1 MSDEHRPNGAAFLDL
16 DTTDRG
22 DLDLEPLR
30 VAWPVWDLYAATSRA
45 EAAGRIAEAELV
57 VVNKVVLSGE
67 VLQQAGRL
75 RLVCVAATGTNNVD
89 LSEARE
95 LGIAVANV
103 AGYAT
108 ASVVQHV
115 FALILALTTRLSEVR
130 AALADG
136 AWQRARQFC
145 LLDFPF
151 RELDGL
157 TLGIVGYGALGAA
170 VARVAE
176 AFGMRVLIAQR
187 PGGSRRSGRVPL
199 QQLLPQVDVL
209 SLHCPLTEY
218 TRNLIGAPEF
228 ALMKR
233 DALLINTARG
243 GIVNETALAD
253 ALRQGVIAGAGVD
266 VLSREPPTHG
276 NPLLAPDI
284 PNLILTPHVAWASR
298 QSRQRLIEE
307 IARNIE
313 AFLQGRP
320 RNRVV

>member
-1 MSDEHRPNGAAFLDL
+1 MSDDGRQHAAFLDL
-16 DTTDRG
+16 ATTDRG

-30 VAWPVWDLYAATSRA
+30 AAWPRWDLYRATSPQ
-45 EAAGRIAEAELV
+45 ETPGRIAEADLV
-57 VVNKVVLSGE
+57 VVNKVVLSAQ
-67 VLQQAGRL
+67 VLQQARRL
-75 RLVCVAATGTNNVD
+75 RLICVAATGTNNVD
-89 LSEARE
+89 LGAARE
-95 LGIAVANV
+95 LGVAVANV
-103 AGYAT
+103 TGYAT

-115 FALILALTTRLSEVR
+115 LALILALTTRLAELR
-130 AALADG
+130 TALADG
-136 AWQRARQFC
+136 AWQRADQFC
-145 LLDFPF
+145 LLDFPV

-157 TLGIVGYGALGAA
+157 SLGILGYGELGRA

-176 AFGMRVLIAQR
+176 ALGMRVLIAQR
-187 PGGSRRSGRVPL
+187 PGGPRQPDRVPL
-199 QQLLPQVDVL
+199 QRLLAEVDVL

-218 TRNLIGAPEF
+218 TRNLIGAPEL

-253 ALRQGVIAGAGVD
+253 ALRQGTIGGAGLD
-266 VLSREPPTHG
+266 VLSREPPTQG

-284 PNLILTPHVAWASR
+284 PNLILTPHCAWASR

-307 IARNIE
+307 IARNIQ
-313 AFLQGRP
+313 AFKRGER